1 MSRNVFFISDGTGIT
16 AETFGH
22 GLLAQFSEME
32 FQPHTIPYID
42 SVEKASEALEY
53 INNAKNGGKNPLIF
67 SSIIN
72 PAIREMFRTSNEG
85 FFDLFD
91 SFLPRLSG
99 HLNME
104 ATQAVGALHC
114 IDNDNEYTNRIEA
127 IHFALDNDDGMRVQ
141 NYEQADI
148 ILVGVSRCGKTP
160 TCIYMALQYGIL
172 AANYPITA
180 DDFNHRGLPPAIEKH
195 RNKLFGLT
203 IEAERLAAIRH
214 QRRANTDYASFEQCD
229 YEVRFAERMF
239 ARNRIPVLSSTHLS
253 IEEISAHVLKYAN
266 LTRRI

>member
-1 MSRNVFFISDGTGIT
+1 MSRQVFFISDGTGIT

-22 GLLAQFSEME
+22 GLLAQFSEVE
-32 FQPHTIPYID
+32 FTPHTLPYID
-42 SVEKASEALEY
+42 SLEKANEALEF
-53 INNAKNGGKNPLIF
+53 IELQRSKEQPLIF

-72 PAIREMFRTSNEG
+72 PEIRDLFKSSNLG
-85 FFDLFD
+85 VFDLFD
-91 SFLPRLSG
+91 SFLPQVSNYLD
-99 HLNME
+99 MK
-104 ATQAVGALHC
+104 ATEAVGALHC
-114 IDNDNEYTNRIEA
+114 IDNDSSYTNRIEA
-127 IHFALDNDDGMRVQ
+127 IHFALDNDDGMRTQ
-141 NYEQADI
+141 NYENADI

-180 DDFNHRGLPPAIEKH
+180 DDFNHRGLPPAIREH

-203 IEAERLAAIRH
+203 IDAERLSAIRH

-229 YEVRFAERMF
+229 YEVRYAEQLF

-253 IEEISAHVLKYAN
+253 IEEISAHVLKHAQ
-266 LTRRI
+266 LSRRL